1 MEFSDE
7 TLTAC
12 AICGTRRSDAR
23 VSGLSRVL
31 VFAMLLSLAFAPA
44 ACGDESTVRDPNR
57 GVFKVNRCGKGCEC
71 LARSCR
77 FDIR

>member
-23 VSGLSRVL
+23 VSGLSRVF

-44 ACGDESTVRDPNR
+44 ACGEEWTDRDPNHR
-57 GVFKVNRCGKGCEC
+57 AFKVNGFGTGCE
-71 LARSCR
+71 
-77 FDIR
+77 